1 MKITIKELCD
11 FLNVNVPKKLK
22 SCQDDYIS
30 SVNARYTTLEVGDV
44 FFDINNDCEDL
55 STLDSNRCKFIISDR
70 PINENTLE
78 VPLYGLIMHW
88 NSM

>member
-70 PINENTLE
+70 PIKTESAEDRDGKKQLF
-78 VPLYGLIMHW
+78 
-88 NSM
+88 